1 MSNLRS
7 FKFFK
12 LLEKRSGR
20 NKPQSM
26 VTFKSSAEEEETEEE
41 LEREAKRVWCYG
53 SQEKKVFQ
61 ERESCRR
68 GLSRLQLES

>member
-1 MSNLRS
+1 MNSLRKKISYIFLMSNLRS

-41 LEREAKRVWCYG
+41 LEREAKRV
-53 SQEKKVFQ
+53 
-61 ERESCRR
+61 
-68 GLSRLQLES
+68 

>member
-1 MSNLRS
+1 MFLMSNLRS

-41 LEREAKRVWCYG
+41 LEGEALRV
-53 SQEKKVFQ
+53 
-61 ERESCRR
+61 
-68 GLSRLQLES
+68 

>member
-41 LEREAKRVWCYG
+41 LEREAKRVMLW
-53 SQEKKVFQ
+53 KP
-61 ERESCRR
+61 REESVPGKRE
-68 GLSRLQLES
+68 LSTWVESPAT

>member
-41 LEREAKRVWCYG
+41 LEREAERVMLWKPREESVPGKRELSTWV
-53 SQEKKVFQ
+53 
-61 ERESCRR
+61 ESPAT
-68 GLSRLQLES
+68 